1 MNIKSFSP
9 QYLFLFAALILLSN
23 TALSQPRRL
32 INYTEISALIHGSTS
47 LTGNP
52 TFNGFRTRTGVT
64 KLLNQG
70 FGIGFALGTD
80 NYRKSGGGN
89 YNTLPI
95 TLNASYYIDPKLSGL
110 KLDAYGG
117 YAVKLFNNL
126 SKGLTAGAGLSY
138 SLPVNAGL
146 NLGLQTGYNYQKI
159 DFPASFQV
167 SENFD
172 MGTIRLG
179 LGITFK

>member
-1 MNIKSFSP
+1 MNIIPSSIRNII
-9 QYLFLFAALILLSN
+9 LFTAFFQISN
-23 TALSQPRRL
+23 SAWSQQRRL

-47 LTGNP
+47 LAGNP
-52 TFNGFRTRTGVT
+52 TLNGFRTRTGIT
-64 KLLNQG
+64 KLLNQN

-95 TLNASYYIDPKLSGL
+95 TLNASYYIDPELSGL

-126 SKGLTAGAGLSY
+126 NRGLTAGAGISY
-138 SLPVNAGL
+138 SIPVNAGL
-146 NLGLQTGYNYQKI
+146 SLGLQTGYNYQKI
-159 DFPASFQV
+159 DFPANFQI

-179 LGITFK
+179 LGLTFK

>member
-1 MNIKSFSP
+1 MNIKSFSLRN
-9 QYLFLFAALILLSN
+9 LFLFAALILFSN
-23 TALSQPRRL
+23 SAISQQRRL

-47 LTGNP
+47 LAGSP
-52 TFNGFRTRTGVT
+52 TLNGFRTRTGIT
-64 KLLNQG
+64 KLLNEN
-70 FGIGFALGTD
+70 FGIGFAIGTD

-95 TLNASYYIDPKLSGL
+95 TLNASYYLVPNLSGL

-126 SKGLTAGAGLSY
+126 NKGLTAGAGLSY

-146 NLGLQTGYNYQKI
+146 NLGIQTGYNYQKI
-159 DFPASFQV
+159 DFPTNFQI
-167 SENFD
+167 SQSFD

-179 LGITFK
+179 LGLTFK

>member
-1 MNIKSFSP
+1 MNIKSFS
-9 QYLFLFAALILLSN
+9 QGILFLFVALLLLSN
-23 TALSQPRRL
+23 SALSQQRRV
-32 INYTEISALIHGSTS
+32 INYTEISALIHSSTS
-47 LTGNP
+47 LIGNP
-52 TFNGFRTRTGVT
+52 TFNGFRTRTGIT
-64 KLLNQG
+64 KLLNDN
-70 FGIGFALGTD
+70 FGLGFALGSD

-117 YAVKLFNNL
+117 YSVKLFNNL
-126 SKGLTAGAGLSY
+126 SKGLTAGAGISY
-138 SLPVNAGL
+138 SIPVNAGL
-146 NLGLQTGYNYQKI
+146 NLGIQTGYNYQKI
-159 DFPASFQV
+159 DFPTNFQI

-172 MGTIRLG
+172 MGSIRLG

>member
-1 MNIKSFSP
+1 MSIK
-9 QYLFLFAALILLSN
+9 LFTPGILFFFAALLLLSSN
-23 TALSQPRRL
+23 SFSQQRRL
-32 INYTEISALIHGSTS
+32 INYTEISALINGSTS
-47 LTGNP
+47 LVGSP
-52 TFNGFRTRTGVT
+52 TFNGFRTRTGIT
-64 KLLNQG
+64 KLMNNN
-70 FGIGFALGTD
+70 FGIGIALGTD

-117 YAVKLFNNL
+117 YAVRLFNNL
-126 SKGLTAGAGLSY
+126 NKGLNAGAGLSY
-138 SLPVNAGL
+138 SIPVNAGL
-146 NLGLQTGYNYQKI
+146 NLGIQTGYNYQKI
-159 DFPASFQV
+159 DFPANFRI

-172 MGTIRLG
+172 IGSFRLG

>member
-1 MNIKSFSP
+1 MTIKSLSLGI
-9 QYLFLFAALILLSN
+9 LFLSVGCLCFN
-23 TALSQPRRL
+23 KHALSQKRRL
-32 INYTEISALIHGSTS
+32 VNFTEISGLIQVNSSIAENT
-47 LTGNP
+47 TV
-52 TFNGFRTRTGVT
+52 NGFRTRTGVT
-64 KLLNQG
+64 KLLTEN

-95 TLNASYYIDPKLSGL
+95 TINASYYVDPNLSGL

-126 SKGLTAGAGLSY
+126 NKGLTAGAGISY
-138 SLPVNAGL
+138 SIPVNPGL

-159 DFPASFQV
+159 DFPVNFQLL
-167 SENFD
+167 ENFD
-172 MGTIRLG
+172 VGTIRLG
-179 LGITFK
+179 LALTFK

>member
-9 QYLFLFAALILLSN
+9 RNLFLFAALLLLSN
-23 TALSQPRRL
+23 SAISQQRRL
-32 INYTEISALIHGSTS
+32 VNYTEISALIHGSTS
-47 LTGNP
+47 LAGST
-52 TFNGFRTRTGVT
+52 TFNGFRTRTGIT
-64 KLLNQG
+64 KLLNEN
-70 FGIGFALGTD
+70 FGIGFAIGTD

-95 TLNASYYIDPKLSGL
+95 TLNASYYLDPKLSGL

-126 SKGLTAGAGLSY
+126 NKGLTAGAGLSY

-159 DFPASFQV
+159 DFPASFQI
-167 SENFD
+167 SQNFD
-172 MGTIRLG
+172 MGTIRVGLG
-179 LGITFK
+179 LTFK

>member
-1 MNIKSFSP
+1 MNIKSFSLRS
-9 QYLFLFAALILLSN
+9 LFLFAALLLLSN
-23 TALSQPRRL
+23 SAISQQRRL

-52 TFNGFRTRTGVT
+52 TFNGFRTRTGIT
-64 KLLNQG
+64 KLLNEN

-95 TLNASYYIDPKLSGL
+95 TLNAAYYLDPKLSGL

-126 SKGLTAGAGLSY
+126 SK
-138 SLPVNAGL
+138 
-146 NLGLQTGYNYQKI
+146 
-159 DFPASFQV
+159 
-167 SENFD
+167 
-172 MGTIRLG
+172 
-179 LGITFK
+179 

>member
-9 QYLFLFAALILLSN
+9 GILFLFAVFLLHSN
-23 TALSQPRRL
+23 SAIAQQRRL

-64 KLLNQG
+64 KLLNEN

-95 TLNASYYIDPKLSGL
+95 TLNASYYIDPQLNGL

-126 SKGLTAGAGLSY
+126 NRGLTAGAGISY
-138 SLPVNAGL
+138 SIPVNPGL

-159 DFPASFQV
+159 DFPTNFQV

-172 MGTIRLG
+172 IGSIRLG
-179 LGITFK
+179 LGLTFK

>member
-9 QYLFLFAALILLSN
+9 RNLLLFAAFLLISN
-23 TALSQPRRL
+23 TALSQQRRV
-32 INYTEISALIHGSTS
+32 INYTEISALIHSSTS

-52 TFNGFRTRTGVT
+52 TFNGFRTRTGIT
-64 KLLNQG
+64 KLLNEN
-70 FGIGFALGTD
+70 FGLGFALGTD

-95 TLNASYYIDPKLSGL
+95 TLNAAYYIDPKLSGL
-110 KLDAYGG
+110 KLDVYGG

-126 SKGLTAGAGLSY
+126 NKGITAGAGISY
-138 SLPVNAGL
+138 SLPINAGL
-146 NLGLQTGYNYQKI
+146 NLGLQTGYNYQKF
-159 DFPASFQV
+159 DFPMNFQI

-172 MGTIRLG
+172 VGSIRLG

>member
-1 MNIKSFSP
+1 MNIKSFSLRN
-9 QYLFLFAALILLSN
+9 LFLFAALLLLSN
-23 TALSQPRRL
+23 SAISQQRRL

-47 LTGNP
+47 FTGSP

-64 KLLNQG
+64 KLLNEN

-159 DFPASFQV
+159 DFPANFQI
-167 SENFD
+167 SQNFD

>member
-1 MNIKSFSP
+1 MNIKSFSLRN
-9 QYLFLFAALILLSN
+9 LFLFAALILFSN
-23 TALSQPRRL
+23 SAISQQRRL

-47 LTGNP
+47 LAGSP
-52 TFNGFRTRTGVT
+52 TLNGFRTRTGIT
-64 KLLNQG
+64 KLLNEN
-70 FGIGFALGTD
+70 FGIGFAIGTD

-95 TLNASYYIDPKLSGL
+95 TLNASYYLVPNLSGL

-126 SKGLTAGAGLSY
+126 NKGMTAGAGLSY

-146 NLGLQTGYNYQKI
+146 NLGIQTGYNYQKI
-159 DFPASFQV
+159 DFPANFQL
-167 SENFD
+167 SQSFD

-179 LGITFK
+179 LGLTFK

>member
-1 MNIKSFSP
+1 MTIKSFSP
-9 QYLFLFAALILLSN
+9 GSLLLFAAFILLSN
-23 TALSQPRRL
+23 SALSQQRRL
-32 INYTEISALIHGSTS
+32 INYTEIGALIHASTS
-47 LTGNP
+47 LSGSP
-52 TFNGFRTRTGVT
+52 TLNGFRTRTGVT
-64 KLLNQG
+64 KLLNDNL
-70 FGIGFALGTD
+70 GIGFALGTD

-95 TLNASYYIDPKLSGL
+95 TINASYYIDPKLSGL

-117 YAVKLFNNL
+117 YAIKLFNNL
-126 SKGLTAGAGLSY
+126 NKGLTAGAGISY
-138 SLPVNAGL
+138 SIPVNAGL

-159 DFPASFQV
+159 DFPTNFQI

-172 MGTIRLG
+172 IGSIRLG